1 MGRVCKGPE
10 EGPDLARVGA
20 GVGDLGKGRDLWAQ
34 RGGETGTAVDTWV
47 WGACAEACGEVP
59 HRMDEGG
66 VEGRTLEE
74 SAVSGAPTR
83 WFWFKRWP
91 QHQSVHSALT
101 GWPSPGA
108 SVSHLSKKHLR

>member
-34 RGGETGTAVDTWV
+34 RGGETGTAADTWV

-59 HRMDEGG
+59 CRMDEGG
-66 VEGRTLEE
+66 VGGRTLEE
-74 SAVSGAPTR
+74 SAVSGPPRDGSGLSAGRSIRASTQHSQAGP
-83 WFWFKRWP
+83 P
-91 QHQSVHSALT
+91 QE
-101 GWPSPGA
+101 
-108 SVSHLSKKHLR
+108 HLSPISQKSI